1 ISFVVVLDH
10 AVVVLD
16 IAVFVPDLASVVSIV
31 FKSSYFCRI
40 EKQFRFSQRSS
51 STFSFSSPV
60 SSFSLSLLASSPLTT
75 T

>member
-40 EKQFRFSQRSS
+40 EKQ
-51 STFSFSSPV
+51 V
-60 SSFSLSLLASSPLTT
+60 S
-75 T
+75 